1 MNGRRTFYR
10 NGLRAYRRIVVFHRF
25 STMETP
31 MISTGR
37 ICFAAML
44 VVTVAYGSRSQ
55 AADSVVGSWRLAS
68 WAEVETESK
77 VVRTPFGENPSGV
90 ITYTPDGR
98 MSVLIIDSKR
108 KSPAGPKATDAEGV
122 ELYQT
127 MIAYSGA
134 YSLDGNKVTHK
145 IEVSWNQA
153 WTGTN
158 QQRFF
163 EVKDDI
169 LTIKTPQIISPITG
183 KESVST
189 LVWERVK

>member
-1 MNGRRTFYR
+1 
-10 NGLRAYRRIVVFHRF
+10 
-25 STMETP
+25 

-108 KSPAGPKATDAEGV
+108 KSPAGPKATDAEGL

-134 YSLDGNKVTHK
+134 YSLTATR
-145 IEVSWNQA
+145 S
-153 WTGTN
+153 
-158 QQRFF
+158 
-163 EVKDDI
+163 
-169 LTIKTPQIISPITG
+169 LTKSKFRGIKPGPELIN
-183 KESVST
+183 SVF
-189 LVWERVK
+189 LR

>member
-1 MNGRRTFYR
+1 MGS
-10 NGLRAYRRIVVFHRF
+10 I
-25 STMETP
+25 
-31 MISTGR
+31 GR
-37 ICFAAML
+37 ICFAAL
-44 VVTVAYGSRSQ
+44 LIVVVAYGSRSQ
-55 AADSVVGSWRLAS
+55 AADLVVGSWRLVS

-77 VVRTPFGENPSGV
+77 VVHTPFGENPTGL

-98 MSVLIIDSKR
+98 MSLFIIDLKR
-108 KSPAGPKATDAEGV
+108 KPSSSPKPSDAEAV
-122 ELYQT
+122 ELYRT

-134 YSLDGNKVTHK
+134 YSLEGNKVTQR

-163 EVKDDI
+163 EVKDDM

>member
-1 MNGRRTFYR
+1 MVS
-10 NGLRAYRRIVVFHRF
+10 I
-25 STMETP
+25 
-31 MISTGR
+31 GR
-37 ICFAAML
+37 ICFAAL
-44 VVTVAYGSRSQ
+44 LIVTVAYGSRSQ
-55 AADSVVGSWRLAS
+55 AADSVAGSWRLAS

-77 VVRTPFGENPSGV
+77 VVHTPFGENPSGV

-98 MSVLIIDSKR
+98 MSVLIIDPQR

-158 QQRFF
+158 QQLF
-163 EVKDDI
+163 EVKDDM
-169 LTIKTPQIISPITG
+169 LTIKTPQITSPITG

>member
-1 MNGRRTFYR
+1 MVLIGRF
-10 NGLRAYRRIVVFHRF
+10 
-25 STMETP
+25 
-31 MISTGR
+31 
-37 ICFAAML
+37 CFAAL
-44 VVTVAYGSRSQ
+44 LIVTVAYGSRSQ

-77 VVRTPFGENPSGV
+77 VVHTPFGENPSGV

-98 MSVLIIDSKR
+98 MSVLIIDPKR
-108 KSPAGPKATDAEGV
+108 KSPAGPKATDAEGL

-163 EVKDDI
+163 EVKDDM

-183 KESVST
+183 KRALARWCGSE
-189 LVWERVK
+189 

>member
-1 MNGRRTFYR
+1 MGS
-10 NGLRAYRRIVVFHRF
+10 I
-25 STMETP
+25 
-31 MISTGR
+31 GR
-37 ICFAAML
+37 ICFAAL
-44 VVTVAYGSRSQ
+44 LIVTVAYGSRSQ

-77 VVRTPFGENPSGV
+77 VVHTPFGENPTGV

-98 MSVLIIDSKR
+98 MFLFIIDPKR
-108 KSPAGPKATDAEGV
+108 KPPAGPKATDAEAV

-134 YSLDGNKVTHK
+134 YSLDGKKVTHK
-145 IEVSWNQA
+145 VEVSWNQG

-158 QQRFF
+158 QQRFI
-163 EVKDDI
+163 EVKDDT
-169 LTIKTPQIISPITG
+169 LTIKTPPIISPISG
-183 KESVST
+183 KESVHT

>member
-1 MNGRRTFYR
+1 MGS
-10 NGLRAYRRIVVFHRF
+10 I
-25 STMETP
+25 
-31 MISTGR
+31 GR
-37 ICFAAML
+37 ICFAAL
-44 VVTVAYGSRSQ
+44 LIVVVAYGSRSQ
-55 AADSVVGSWRLAS
+55 AADLVVGSWRLVS

-77 VVRTPFGENPSGV
+77 VVHTPFGENPTGL

-98 MSVLIIDSKR
+98 MSLFIIDLKR
-108 KSPAGPKATDAEGV
+108 KPSSSPKPSDAEAV
-122 ELYQT
+122 ELYRT

-134 YSLDGNKVTHK
+134 YSLEGNKVTQR

-163 EVKDDI
+163 EIKDDM

>member
-1 MNGRRTFYR
+1 MVS
-10 NGLRAYRRIVVFHRF
+10 I
-25 STMETP
+25 
-31 MISTGR
+31 GR
-37 ICFAAML
+37 ICFAAL
-44 VVTVAYGSRSQ
+44 LIVVVAYGSRSQ
-55 AADSVVGSWRLAS
+55 AADLVVGSWRLVS

-77 VVRTPFGENPSGV
+77 VVHTPFGENPTGL

-98 MSVLIIDSKR
+98 MSLFIIDLKR
-108 KSPAGPKATDAEGV
+108 KPSSSPKPSDAEAV
-122 ELYQT
+122 ELYRT

-134 YSLDGNKVTHK
+134 YSLEGNKVTHK

-158 QQRFF
+158 QPRFF
-163 EVKDDI
+163 EVKDDM

>member
-1 MNGRRTFYR
+1 MGS
-10 NGLRAYRRIVVFHRF
+10 I
-25 STMETP
+25 
-31 MISTGR
+31 GR
-37 ICFAAML
+37 ICFAAL
-44 VVTVAYGSRSQ
+44 LIVTVAYGSRSQ
-55 AADSVVGSWRLAS
+55 AAESVVGSWCLAS
-68 WAEVETESK
+68 WVEVETESK
-77 VVRTPFGENPSGV
+77 VVHTPFGENPSGML
-90 ITYTPDGR
+90 TYTPDGR
-98 MSVLIIDSKR
+98 MSLFIIDTKR
-108 KSPAGPKATDAEGV
+108 KPSAGPKATDAEAV

-163 EVKDDI
+163 EVKDDM

>member
-1 MNGRRTFYR
+1 MVS
-10 NGLRAYRRIVVFHRF
+10 I
-25 STMETP
+25 
-31 MISTGR
+31 GR
-37 ICFAAML
+37 ICFAAL
-44 VVTVAYGSRSQ
+44 LIVVVAYGSRSQ
-55 AADSVVGSWRLAS
+55 AADLVVGSWRLVS

-77 VVRTPFGENPSGV
+77 VVHTPFGENPTGL

-98 MSVLIIDSKR
+98 MSLFIIDLKR
-108 KSPAGPKATDAEGV
+108 KPSSSPKPSDAEAV
-122 ELYQT
+122 ELYRT

-134 YSLDGNKVTHK
+134 YSLEGNKVTHK

-158 QQRFF
+158 QPRFF
-163 EVKDDI
+163 EVKDDM

-183 KESVST
+183 KESVSA

>member
-1 MNGRRTFYR
+1 MVLIGRF
-10 NGLRAYRRIVVFHRF
+10 
-25 STMETP
+25 
-31 MISTGR
+31 
-37 ICFAAML
+37 CFAAL
-44 VVTVAYGSRSQ
+44 LIVAVAYGSRSQ

-68 WAEVETESK
+68 CAEVETESK
-77 VVRTPFGENPSGV
+77 VVHTPFGENPSGV

-98 MSVLIIDSKR
+98 MSVLVIDPKR

-127 MIAYSGA
+127 MIAYPGV

-163 EVKDDI
+163 EVKDDM

>member
-1 MNGRRTFYR
+1 MAPGPKQRT
-10 NGLRAYRRIVVFHRF
+10 
-25 STMETP
+25 
-31 MISTGR
+31 
-37 ICFAAML
+37 
-44 VVTVAYGSRSQ
+44 Q
-55 AADSVVGSWRLAS
+55 S
-68 WAEVETESK
+68 WAVGAWRHGPRWKPRAKSFN
-77 VVRTPFGENPSGV
+77 TPFGENPSGV

-98 MSVLIIDSKR
+98 MSVLIIDPKR

-127 MIAYSGA
+127 MIAYSGV

-163 EVKDDI
+163 EVKDDM
-169 LTIKTPQIISPITG
+169 LTIKTLQIISPITG

-189 LVWERVK
+189 LVWEPVK